1 MVQALCLALLACGG
15 QGAATPVL
23 PIFFVLHIAGHGG
36 NDVVHVLPAAKAQGR
51 AHIPFPL
58 LSIQLGFVGLV
69 EQLQGH
75 AKILALGMG
84 FTCCTIGEACLF
96 GSEAA

>member
-1 MVQALCLALLACGG
+1 MVQALCLALLTGGG
-15 QGAATPVL
+15 QGTATPVL
-23 PIFFVLHIAGHGG
+23 PIFFVLHGRRHGG
-36 NDVVHVLPAAKAQGR
+36 DDAVHVLPAAKAQGR

-58 LSIQLGFVGLV
+58 FGVQLGFVGLV

-84 FTCCTIGEACLF
+84 FTGGAIGKACLL